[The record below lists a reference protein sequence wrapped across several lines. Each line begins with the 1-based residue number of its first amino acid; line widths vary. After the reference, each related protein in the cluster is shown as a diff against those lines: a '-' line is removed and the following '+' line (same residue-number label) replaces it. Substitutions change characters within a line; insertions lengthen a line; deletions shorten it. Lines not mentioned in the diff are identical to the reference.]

1 MDAELEWS
9 DYCPDTVSIL
19 WPVGRGSPT
28 GVVCYRHT
36 QFPQHYRNG
45 LFALDWT
52 FGKIYF
58 FPLTPDGSTYRTQP
72 ELFLEP
78 IGTHGFA
85 PTDAVVA
92 PDGSLFVSIGG
103 RKTRGAVY
111 RIEFPGA
118 APVNEFQN
126 DVPQTTKELDS
137 VLLAPQPLDA
147 WSRARWVPTAQR
159 IGAERIGQTLIDVQ
173 LNPELR
179 VRAIEVLTE
188 LFHGLATQEAALAAR
203 DSSPFVRAR
212 VAWSLGRA
220 PCENYVP
227 ILLPLALDQ
236 HPLVRRCAL
245 EAIADHAAQLNPTNL
260 LPILPVN
267 LAHPDKRVRQAAAR
281 LATLVTGN
289 VVGQTL
295 DKLGKGRAAGTAD
308 VQPWQPCGGILR
320 AKFTPTP

>member
-1 MDAELEWS
+1 
-9 DYCPDTVSIL
+9 
-19 WPVGRGSPT
+19 
-28 GVVCYRHT
+28 
-36 QFPQHYRNG
+36 

-126 DVPQTTKELDS
+126 DVPQTTAELDS

-159 IGAERIGQTLIDVQ
+159 IGAERIGQTLSDVQ

-188 LFHGLATQEAALAAR
+188 LFHGLATQEGRSGSARFVAIRASQGRLVARPRAL
-203 DSSPFVRAR
+203 
-212 VAWSLGRA
+212 
-220 PCENYVP
+220 
-227 ILLPLALDQ
+227 
-236 HPLVRRCAL
+236 
-245 EAIADHAAQLNPTNL
+245 
-260 LPILPVN
+260 
-267 LAHPDKRVRQAAAR
+267 
-281 LATLVTGN
+281 
-289 VVGQTL
+289 
-295 DKLGKGRAAGTAD
+295 
-308 VQPWQPCGGILR
+308 
-320 AKFTPTP
+320 